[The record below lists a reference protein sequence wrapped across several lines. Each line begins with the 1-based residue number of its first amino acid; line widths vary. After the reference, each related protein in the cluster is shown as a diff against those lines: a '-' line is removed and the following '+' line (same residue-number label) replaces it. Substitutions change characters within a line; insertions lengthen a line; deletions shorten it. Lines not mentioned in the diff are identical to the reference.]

1 MMRAKQSVN
10 TRGTI
15 YRPRQEGGILCPR
28 VSALIILVL
37 IVVSAQAGWAAQS
50 LTVSQA
56 TGGIPFSGT
65 GPYLSQFGTMNALG
79 IGTPATGV
87 SVIPLTTGALYFT
100 PYTLTGSV
108 NGNHT
113 ITVSALI

>member
-1 MMRAKQSVN
+1 MMRAKQNV
-10 TRGTI
+10 GALWTI
-15 YRPRQEGGILCPR
+15 YPPQQTGGKLCR
-28 VSALIILVL
+28 WGSALIILFFA
-37 IVVSAQAGWAAQS
+37 IFPAQQVRAATT
-50 LTVSQA
+50 LTISQA

-100 PYTLTGSV
+100 PYQLTSSV

-113 ITVSALI
+113 L